1 MDKIINYITTNYKS
15 GAFWWVSIIAIFAGC
30 IIGSIVSWNICKRKQ
45 DIKVHLNLDKCILWA
60 SFIGAIGC
68 LIASFLGEQ
77 TVSVQILSFY
87 VSFIFAWLL
96 TKDSSQKDFKK
107 MQHKI
112 AKNTYRHI
120 EDVET
125 TVLITKNR
133 VEKICG
139 KETAIQGEL
148 QGVVDDLNSILTG
161 IRSNKDDWKDM
172 LKKSYREKIDS
183 QEDPEGKLGKLEKAK
198 SQPDSSEYKEVFKD
212 SLKDDNNETEK
223 SKN

>member
-1 MDKIINYITTNYKS
+1 MWNYFTNNYKS
-15 GAFWWVSIIAIFAGC
+15 IYFWFFMIASMLIGIIIAL
-30 IIGSIVSWNICKRKQ
+30 IVNWIVKKIRQKINMRF
-45 DIKVHLNLDKCILWA
+45 NLEKCILWV
-60 SFIGAIGC
+60 SFIGAISC
-68 LIASFLGEQ
+68 LFASFLGEQ
-77 TVSVQILSFY
+77 TISIQILSFY

-96 TKDSSQKDFKK
+96 TKDSSQKDFRK
-107 MQHKI
+107 MQHKV

-125 TVLITKNR
+125 TVLITKKR
-133 VEKICG
+133 VEKLCE

-172 LKKSYREKIDS
+172 LKKSYREKIDA

-198 SQPDSSEYKEVFKD
+198 TQPDTSEYKEVFKN
-212 SLKDDNNETEK
+212 SFKDDNSNNNEIEK
-223 SKN
+223 K

>member
-1 MDKIINYITTNYKS
+1 MVEYFNTNYQS
-15 GAFWWVSIIAIFAGC
+15 TYFWLFIIAGILVG
-30 IIGSIVSWNICKRKQ
+30 IIICLITYWLSCK
-45 DIKVHLNLDKCILWA
+45 IKKKVKIHFNLEKCILWI
-60 SFIGAIGC
+60 SFIGAAGC
-68 LIASFLGEQ
+68 LIISFFGIQ
-77 TVSVQILSFY
+77 TISIQILSFY

-96 TKDSSQKDFKK
+96 TKGSSQKDFKR
-107 MQHKI
+107 MQHRV

-212 SLKDDNNETEK
+212 SLKDDHNETEE

>member
-1 MDKIINYITTNYKS
+1 MCNYFLTNYQSKYFWAVMVA
-15 GAFWWVSIIAIFAGC
+15 GAFTGAAIALLTKW
-30 IIGSIVSWNICKRKQ
+30 IIGKIMKQ
-45 DIKVHLNLDKCILWA
+45 SKIHFNLEKCILWI

-77 TVSVQILSFY
+77 NVSIQILSFY

-107 MQHKI
+107 MQHKV

-133 VEKICG
+133 VEKLCER
-139 KETAIQGEL
+139 ETEIQGEL
-148 QGVVDDLNSILTG
+148 RGIVDELNSILTG

-172 LKKSYREKIDS
+172 LKKSYREKIDA
-183 QEDPEGKLGKLEKAK
+183 QEDPEGKLGKLQKSK

-212 SLKDDNNETEK
+212 SFKDNNSNNGTEK
-223 SKN
+223 NEN